1 MLEGV
6 RGCGVGK
13 MLVFTITMSMC
24 HVCSTISFA
33 HAKAR
38 DCWSKVTALEWS
50 WLARVGRSWLVSND
64 GGTPESRGAA
74 KTRARLRCFSQ
85 GGALTPSEAPQKG
98 DLAYVEIAR
107 CHSDPFL
114 PRQPSLKQYDF
125 PCLTCPTG
133 RAEETV
139 GHRGQID

>member
-50 WLARVGRSWLVSND
+50 WLAIRNVHIKRCNSLG
-64 GGTPESRGAA
+64 EMIGAVA
-74 KTRARLRCFSQ
+74 QPWASVLCRL
-85 GGALTPSEAPQKG
+85 G
-98 DLAYVEIAR
+98 V
-107 CHSDPFL
+107 
-114 PRQPSLKQYDF
+114 
-125 PCLTCPTG
+125 
-133 RAEETV
+133 
-139 GHRGQID
+139 